1 MSSNQV
7 IAEKLCAARRIVGM
21 LNKQTESNSL
31 NEDMLEFVWETL
43 DDAVAQLLPAPDQKL
58 EEIKEVTI
66 KPARDASVCPCPL
79 FQSCDACKKFLPR
92 KRTWTAEQKAEHSAK
107 VKASLA
113 AKKAKATGT
122 PLKN

>member
-43 DDAVAQLLPAPDQKL
+43 DDAVGHLLLPAPDQKL

-79 FQSCDACKKFLPR
+79 FQSCDVCKKFLPR

-113 AKKAKATGT
+113 AKKAKATV
-122 PLKN
+122 PL